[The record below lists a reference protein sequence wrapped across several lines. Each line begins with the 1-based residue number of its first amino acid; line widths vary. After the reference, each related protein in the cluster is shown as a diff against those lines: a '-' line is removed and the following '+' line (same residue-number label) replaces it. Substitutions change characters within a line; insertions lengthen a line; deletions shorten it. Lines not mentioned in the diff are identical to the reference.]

1 MVPSRSALTAL
12 KTFMASMTHRV
23 APVTTLEPT
32 STKGGSAGEEDRYTV
47 PARGALT
54 IKASASRSRT
64 TFGADGAF
72 EAGAIAGCVSGVR
85 SGSGTPHEPECPAVL
100 GDLHFGEISRG
111 HRVDQRLDLGQ
122 VHRSHPAGAGDRP
135 LPRLP
140 ARNSARQDRLDVRR

>member
-54 IKASASRSRT
+54 VKASASRSRT

-85 SGSGTPHEPECPAVL
+85 PDTGRLTSRSVQPSFA
-100 GDLHFGEISRG
+100 ISI
-111 HRVDQRLDLGQ
+111 
-122 VHRSHPAGAGDRP
+122 
-135 LPRLP
+135 
-140 ARNSARQDRLDVRR
+140 SARSAEAIASISALISGRSIDLTRPVLATDHCRGYRREIRRAKTVWM